1 MIKLTVLKNE
11 EFSDSIWRER
21 AKAIIPLIR
30 PVYQKSFL
38 SFFERGKDLLIIL
51 KKRGKTDTLRNLI
64 RGIKHIKNSDIA
76 KAVQLRLIYK
86 REAPR
91 NANIK
96 AWKRYLID

>member
-1 MIKLTVLKNE
+1 M
-11 EFSDSIWRER
+11 
-21 AKAIIPLIR
+21 
-30 PVYQKSFL
+30 
-38 SFFERGKDLLIIL
+38 